1 MNDFFVRF
9 RLCYCFFLG
18 LLLVYSWL
26 VLGLL
31 LVFFGPFRHPQPCLF
46 STLFSSE
53 ILKNLPVFTDVSMP
67 FIALKNSKNGVLHQC
82 KTRISPLNT
91 RFHPQKAGF
100 TPQEGLFCN
109 IYFAESFY
117 DPIFAIEIE
126 RTLVVDGAHSSAM
139 EGWREERFRE

>member
-31 LVFFGPFRHPQPCLF
+31 LFFGPFRHPQPCLF
-46 STLFSSE
+46 SILFSSE

-67 FIALKNSKNGVLHQC
+67 FIALKNSKNGVLYQC

-91 RFHPQKAGF
+91 RFRPQKAGF

-126 RTLVVDGAHSSAM
+126 RMLVVDGAHSSAI
-139 EGWREERFRE
+139 EG

>member
-1 MNDFFVRF
+1 
-9 RLCYCFFLG
+9 
-18 LLLVYSWL
+18 
-26 VLGLL
+26 
-31 LVFFGPFRHPQPCLF
+31 
-46 STLFSSE
+46 
-53 ILKNLPVFTDVSMP
+53 MP

-91 RFHPQKAGF
+91 RFRPQKAGF

-126 RTLVVDGAHSSAM
+126 RMLVVDGVHSSAM
-139 EGWREERFRE
+139 EG

>member
-9 RLCYCFFLG
+9 RLCYCFFSWSAIG
-18 LLLVYSWL
+18 LFLACSWSAI
-26 VLGLL
+26 G
-31 LVFFGPFRHPQPCLF
+31 FFGPFRHPQPCLF

-91 RFHPQKAGF
+91 RFRPQKAGF

-126 RTLVVDGAHSSAM
+126 RMLVVDGAHSSAM
-139 EGWREERFRE
+139 EG